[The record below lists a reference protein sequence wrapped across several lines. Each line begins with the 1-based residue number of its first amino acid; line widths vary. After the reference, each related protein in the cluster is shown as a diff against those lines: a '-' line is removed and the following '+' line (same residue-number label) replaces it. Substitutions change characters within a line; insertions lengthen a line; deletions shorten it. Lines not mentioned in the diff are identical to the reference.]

1 MEKKTDHLFK
11 PGNKLGGRKPGSLN
25 RSTEEMK
32 LTIARAVNNTLN
44 TISSDLEK
52 IKEKDPERAIELALK
67 LMEYSLP
74 KLSRTEMRAEI
85 DQRIHQIQVNITQ
98 KAVDESGS

>member
-1 MEKKTDHLFK
+1 MGFEA
-11 PGNKLGGRKPGSLN
+11 GNKLSKGRPKGALN

-44 TISSDLEK
+44 TISSDLET
-52 IKEKDPERAIELALK
+52 IKKKDPERAIELALK

-74 KLSRTEMRAEI
+74 KLSRTEMRGEI

-98 KAVDESGS
+98 TGSNES

>member
-1 MEKKTDHLFK
+1 MAFQKGHKLAK
-11 PGNKLGGRKPGSLN
+11 GRPPGALN

-44 TISSDLEK
+44 TISKDLEE
-52 IKEKDPERAIELALK
+52 IKKRDPEKAIDLALK

-85 DQRIHQIQVNITQ
+85 DQRIHSISVNIT
-98 KAVDESGS
+98 KSGSTD

>member
-1 MEKKTDHLFK
+1 MAKFEQGH
-11 PGNKLGGRKPGSLN
+11 KLAKGRPKGALN

-44 TISSDLEK
+44 TISSDLEA
-52 IKEKDPERAIELALK
+52 IKKKDPERAIELALK

-98 KAVDESGS
+98 TGSNESGN